1 MSIPH
6 LSQMEDPL
14 TGSLLTLSAPQRPL
28 SFLNRQGMG
37 RGENKALDGWKE
49 PLWRREL
56 LACNKSRLKT
66 CSYWKNILCYHYHYW
81 KLTINRLNRLLFR
94 LTGVQVSGLQSAFV
108 THLTFTLFQRCL
120 RFIPNISIYSGLP
133 WSGKSQ
139 GKKFFF
145 KVRGKFREFC
155 KRSGKI
161 LEVCKSQGI
170 IFSVRKASRKWSIW
184 VVFIGIVVLISG
196 SHWVFFY
203 NSPG

>member
-108 THLTFTLFQRCL
+108 THLIFTLFQRYL
-120 RFIPNISIYSGLP
+120 RFIPNISYSGLP

-139 GKKFFF
+139 GKKNF
-145 KVRGKFREFC
+145 KAREKWWNFVKGQGK
-155 KRSGKI
+155 S
-161 LEVCKSQGI
+161 
-170 IFSVRKASRKWSIW
+170 
-184 VVFIGIVVLISG
+184 
-196 SHWVFFY
+196 
-203 NSPG
+203 